1 MRALAGFKNMHT
13 TVFQRGISQSNTSQ
27 SADQGFSRGHGDFA
41 FAHISLI
48 GMKELKTHI
57 NKIKPN
63 KKFISNRGKEWET
76 LSVLYDSFLPC
87 CIVHHVRE

>member
-1 MRALAGFKNMHT
+1 MRTLVGFKNMHT
-13 TVFQRGISQSNTSQ
+13 TVFWRGISLSNTSL
-27 SADQGFSRGHGDFA
+27 SADQGFSRGHWDFA

-63 KKFISNRGKEWET
+63 KKFIPNRGKEWDT
-76 LSVLYDSFLPC
+76 LSVL
-87 CIVHHVRE
+87 V